1 MRRPRAVPTLLAGC
15 LLLTAC
21 RPDTP
26 APSLPSAGRTPDAE
40 SDRNLEGRVYER
52 NVVFVTA
59 GADSAIVVPWLFR
72 SSTSSGGV
80 ERSAEGWLARAG
92 LWESFFADR
101 WSSPPSRTPFRIH
114 PRGPMDLVVGPG
126 DVLERI
132 LFEEGPRQMEVVI
145 EEGIS
150 DWTGNRGEAF
160 RIHRGEI
167 LLGDRR
173 LEGMVLDMTRV
184 RRLDSPADGEWM
196 FLTGPRRLAV
206 VTAASGGSPTRYT
219 AWGRLGDA
227 QFRWPEVEVEWSS
240 VRSFEEAR
248 RDVPVAWTIRS
259 ADGELDVTLRSTG
272 MDLRAGIGDGPL
284 LPVEGLYQVSGEI
297 VIGGDS
303 LQVRGFVHH
312 VQR

>member
-1 MRRPRAVPTLLAGC
+1 MRRPGSTLLAGC
-15 LLLTAC
+15 LLLSAC
-21 RPDTP
+21 RPDAP
-26 APSLPSAGRTPDAE
+26 EPSLSGEGSTTDAE
-40 SDRNLEGRVYER
+40 SGRNLVDRVYER

-59 GADSAIVVPWLFR
+59 GADNAIVVPWLFR

-92 LWESFFADR
+92 LWEPFFTDR
-101 WSSPPSRTPFRIH
+101 WLSPPSRTPFRIH

-132 LFEEGPRQMEVVI
+132 LFEEGPRRMEVVI
-145 EEGIS
+145 DDGIS
-150 DWTGNRGEAF
+150 DWSGNRGEAF

-167 LLGDRR
+167 LFGDRR
-173 LEGMVLDMTRV
+173 LEGMVLDMTRA
-184 RRLDSPADGEWM
+184 RLRDDPPPGEWM

-206 VTAASGGSPTRYT
+206 VAAAWGESPTYT
-219 AWGRLGDA
+219 AWGRLGEE
-227 QFRWPEVEVEWSS
+227 QFRWPEVEVVWSS

-272 MDLRAGIGDGPL
+272 MELRAGIGAGPL
-284 LPVEGLYQVSGEI
+284 LPVEGLYQVAGEI
-297 VIGGDS
+297 VIGGDT
-303 LQVRGFVHH
+303 LQVRGLVRH